1 MELHVWLAFVAAS
14 AVLVAVPGPTVLLV
28 VSHALGQGWR
38 TTLPIAL
45 GVALG
50 DVTAMTASLFGVG
63 ALLSASA
70 TLFLAVKWIGA
81 AYLVF
86 LGVRL
91 FRAGGDGGPV
101 AAAGAR
107 HRGRLM
113 VHAWLVTAL
122 NPKGILFFVAFLPQ
136 FVDAGTPLLGQWL
149 LLEATFVAIAF
160 ANVMTYT
167 AFAARAGRAIR
178 DPRIVAR
185 VNRIGGSA
193 LIGAGLATAVFA
205 ESR

>member
-1 MELHVWLAFVAAS
+1 MDFTIWLAFVAAS
-14 AVLVAVPGPTVLLV
+14 AVLVAIPGPTVLLV

-45 GVALG
+45 GVTLG
-50 DVTAMTASLFGVG
+50 DVTAMTASLLGVG
-63 ALLSASA
+63 ALLAASA

-91 FRAGGDGGPV
+91 FRAGGRTAT
-101 AAAGAR
+101 AAPGTPG
-107 HRGRLM
+107 HRGLLV

-136 FVDAGTPLLGQWL
+136 FVDASRPLVAQWV

-167 AFAARAGRAIR
+167 AFAARAGRMISDSR
-178 DPRIVAR
+178 TVAR
-185 VNRIGGSA
+185 INRIGGTA